1 MNKNLQTAKYVLSDL
16 FASAAAW
23 TLFFIF
29 RKKSIDNGTFEDMN
43 SVFTDANL
51 YAGLIFVPLMWLILY
66 YLQGTYQNVYRKS
79 RLKEL
84 GQTITISICGVIII
98 FFTLLLDDKVST
110 YRNYYLSF
118 CMLFALHFTI
128 TYVPRLIITTR
139 AASKIHNNLIGFP
152 TLLVGSGDKAVKT
165 LDDIKN
171 QALQAGNQFIGYLSL
186 QNESPNPSIG
196 IPYLGSVEELSAV
209 TDKYKVEE
217 IIVALEQDE
226 ENEIYSIISS
236 AGQSVEIKIPADR
249 KDLLLGNVKMNAIF
263 HTPLITVTHGQ
274 LLPAQ
279 RVVKRTFDI
288 VVSLLAMIVLS
299 PVYLVTAI
307 IIYTTSK
314 GPIFYKQERIG
325 YQGKPFYMHKFRSMY
340 VDAEKNGPQLSTGDK
355 DSRIT
360 PFGHFMRKVRLD
372 EIPQFYNVLK
382 GTMSLVGY
390 RPERQFFIDQIVQ
403 KAPEYK
409 LLHRVKPGITSWG
422 QVKFGYA
429 DNVDQMVER
438 LKYDLLYIENIS
450 LATDIKILLYTFI
463 IILQGRGK

>member
-16 FASAAAW
+16 FASAVSW
-23 TLFFIF
+23 VFFFIF

-43 SVFTDANL
+43 SVFTDTNL

-84 GQTITISICGVIII
+84 GQTIMISICGVIII

-118 CMLFALHFTI
+118 CMLLALHFTI
-128 TYVPRLIITTR
+128 TYIPRLIITSC

-165 LDDIKN
+165 LDNINN
-171 QALQAGNQFIGYLSL
+171 QALRAGNQFIGYLSL
-186 QNESPNPSIG
+186 QKERPNSQID

-226 ENEIYSIISS
+226 ENEIYNIISS

-288 VVSLLAMIVLS
+288 VVSLLAMVVLA

-325 YQGKPFYMHKFRSMY
+325 YKGKPFYMHKFRSMY

-429 DNVDQMVER
+429 DNVEQMVER

>member
-186 QNESPNPSIG
+186 QNETPNPSID

>member
-16 FASAAAW
+16 FASAVSW
-23 TLFFIF
+23 VFFFIF

-43 SVFTDANL
+43 SVFTDTNL

-84 GQTITISICGVIII
+84 GQTIMISICGVIII

-118 CMLFALHFTI
+118 CMLLALHFTI
-128 TYVPRLIITTR
+128 TYIPRLIITSR

-165 LDDIKN
+165 LDNINN
-171 QALQAGNQFIGYLSL
+171 QALRAGNQFIGYLSL
-186 QNESPNPSIG
+186 QKERPNSQID

-226 ENEIYSIISS
+226 ENEIYNIISS

-274 LLPAQ
+274 LLPVQ
-279 RVVKRTFDI
+279 RVVKRTCDI
-288 VVSLLAMIVLS
+288 VVSLLAMVVLA

-325 YQGKPFYMHKFRSMY
+325 YKGKPFYMHKFRSMY

-429 DNVDQMVER
+429 DNVEQMVER

>member
-16 FASAAAW
+16 FASAVSW
-23 TLFFIF
+23 VFFFIF

-43 SVFTDANL
+43 SVFTDTNL

-84 GQTITISICGVIII
+84 GQTIMISIFGVIII

-118 CMLFALHFTI
+118 CMLLALHFTI
-128 TYVPRLIITTR
+128 TYIPRLIITSC

-165 LDDIKN
+165 LDNINN
-171 QALQAGNQFIGYLSL
+171 QALRAGNQFIGYLSL
-186 QNESPNPSIG
+186 QKECPNSQID

-209 TDKYKVEE
+209 TDKYRVEE

-226 ENEIYSIISS
+226 ENEIYNIISS

-288 VVSLLAMIVLS
+288 VVSLLAMVVLA

-314 GPIFYKQERIG
+314 GPVFYKQERIG
-325 YQGKPFYMHKFRSMY
+325 YKGKPFYMHKFRSMY

-429 DNVDQMVER
+429 DNVEQMVER

>member
-118 CMLFALHFTI
+118 CMLFALHFSI
-128 TYVPRLIITTR
+128 TYIPRLIITTR

-186 QNESPNPSIG
+186 QNENPNPSID

>member
-16 FASAAAW
+16 FASAVSW
-23 TLFFIF
+23 VFFFIF

-43 SVFTDANL
+43 SVFTDTNL

-84 GQTITISICGVIII
+84 GQTIMISICGVIII

-118 CMLFALHFTI
+118 CMLLALHFTI
-128 TYVPRLIITTR
+128 TYIPRLIITSC

-165 LDDIKN
+165 LDNINN
-171 QALQAGNQFIGYLSL
+171 QALRAGNQFIGYLIL
-186 QNESPNPSIG
+186 QKESPNSQID

-226 ENEIYSIISS
+226 ENEIYNIISS

-288 VVSLLAMIVLS
+288 VVSLLAMVVLA

-325 YQGKPFYMHKFRSMY
+325 YKGKPFYMHKFRSMY

-429 DNVDQMVER
+429 DNVEQMVER

>member
-16 FASAAAW
+16 FASAVSW
-23 TLFFIF
+23 VFFFIF

-43 SVFTDANL
+43 SVFTDTNL

-84 GQTITISICGVIII
+84 GQTIMISICGVIII

-118 CMLFALHFTI
+118 CMLLALHFTI
-128 TYVPRLIITTR
+128 TYIPRLIITSR

-165 LDDIKN
+165 LDNINN
-171 QALQAGNQFIGYLSL
+171 QALRAGNQFIGYLSL
-186 QNESPNPSIG
+186 QKENPNSQID

-226 ENEIYSIISS
+226 ENEIYNIISS

-288 VVSLLAMIVLS
+288 VVSLLAMVVLA

-325 YQGKPFYMHKFRSMY
+325 YKGKPFYMHKFRSMY

-429 DNVDQMVER
+429 DNVEQMVER

>member
-16 FASAAAW
+16 FASAVSW
-23 TLFFIF
+23 VFFFIF

-43 SVFTDANL
+43 SVFTDTNL

-84 GQTITISICGVIII
+84 GQTIMISICVVIII

-118 CMLFALHFTI
+118 CMLLALHFTI
-128 TYVPRLIITTR
+128 TYIPRLIITSR

-165 LDDIKN
+165 LDNINN
-171 QALQAGNQFIGYLSL
+171 QALRAGNQFIGYLSL
-186 QNESPNPSIG
+186 QKENPNSQID

-226 ENEIYSIISS
+226 ENEIYNIISS

-288 VVSLLAMIVLS
+288 VVSLLAMVVLA

-325 YQGKPFYMHKFRSMY
+325 YKGKPFYMHKFRSMY

-429 DNVDQMVER
+429 DNVEQMVER

>member
-16 FASAAAW
+16 FASATAW

-43 SVFTDANL
+43 SVFTDTNL

-84 GQTITISICGVIII
+84 GQTIMISICGVIII

-118 CMLFALHFTI
+118 CMLLALHFTI
-128 TYVPRLIITTR
+128 TYIPRLIITSC

-165 LDDIKN
+165 LDNINN
-171 QALQAGNQFIGYLSL
+171 QALRAGNQFIGYLSL
-186 QNESPNPSIG
+186 QKESPNSQID

-209 TDKYKVEE
+209 TDKYRVEE

-226 ENEIYSIISS
+226 ENEIYNIISS

-288 VVSLLAMIVLS
+288 VVSLLAMVVLA

-325 YQGKPFYMHKFRSMY
+325 YKGKPFYMHKFRSMY
-340 VDAEKNGPQLSTGDK
+340 VDAEKNGPQLSTGEK

-429 DNVDQMVER
+429 DNVEQMVER

>member
-16 FASAAAW
+16 FASAVSW
-23 TLFFIF
+23 VFFFIF

-43 SVFTDANL
+43 SVFTDTNL

-84 GQTITISICGVIII
+84 GQTIMISICGVIII
-98 FFTLLLDDKVST
+98 FLTLLLDDKVST

-118 CMLFALHFTI
+118 CMLLALHFTI
-128 TYVPRLIITTR
+128 TYIPRLIITSC

-165 LDDIKN
+165 LDNINN
-171 QALQAGNQFIGYLSL
+171 QALRAGNQFIGYLSL
-186 QNESPNPSIG
+186 QKESPNSQID

-226 ENEIYSIISS
+226 ENEIYNIISS

-288 VVSLLAMIVLS
+288 VVSLLAMVVLA

-325 YQGKPFYMHKFRSMY
+325 YKGKPFYMHKFRSMY

-429 DNVDQMVER
+429 DNVEQMVER